1 MFPAINYVKLI
12 AGFFDWSEKMIDGG
26 VLISQDLSCMGQVS
40 LSVALPI
47 LGACRLKPTVLPTAI
62 LSTHTGG
69 FGNNTYL
76 DLSHEMTQITKHW
89 QELDIS
95 FKAAY
100 LGYLGENALDF
111 WLQNKE
117 LLSQKI
123 ILIDPAMAD
132 HGKMYRGLSQQYIEK
147 MRQLVTKAT
156 ILTPNM
162 TEAAFLLGK
171 KAEEN
176 TIQTATSLAQELSTK
191 FDIPNVIITG
201 IDLSDEKIGEVGIT
215 EVKEWSLTQRRLPG
229 SFFGTGDI
237 FASVFLAAFIHQC
250 SLKASCSIAADFV
263 ERAILNTPKQD
274 PRLGPNYAVGLSWL
288 LEKVG
293 NRK

>member
-1 MFPAINYVKLI
+1 
-12 AGFFDWSEKMIDGG
+12 MIDGG

-47 LGACRLKPTVLPTAI
+47 LGACGLKPTVLPTAI

-156 ILTPNM
+156 ILTPNI

-176 TIQTATSLAQELSTK
+176 SIQTATSLAQELSTK

-215 EVKEWSLTQRRLPG
+215 EGKEWSLTQRRLPG

-237 FASVFLAAFIHQC
+237 FASVFLAAFMNQY
-250 SLKASCSIAADFV
+250 SLKESCSIAADFV

-274 PRLGPNYAVGLSWL
+274 PRLGPNYAA
-288 LEKVG
+288 
-293 NRK
+293 

>member
-1 MFPAINYVKLI
+1 
-12 AGFFDWSEKMIDGG
+12 MIYGG

-47 LGACRLKPTVLPTAI
+47 LGACGLKPTVLPTAI

-111 WLQNKE
+111 LLQNKE

-176 TIQTATSLAQELSTK
+176 SIQTATSLAQELSTK

-215 EVKEWSLTQRRLPG
+215 EGKEWSLTQRRLPG

-237 FASVFLAAFIHQC
+237 FASVFLAAFMHQY
-250 SLKASCSIAADFV
+250 SLKESCSIAADFV

-274 PRLGPNYAVGLSWL
+274 PRLGPNYAAGLSWL

>member
-47 LGACRLKPTVLPTAI
+47 LGACGLKPTVLPTAI

-69 FGNNTYL
+69 FGNNT
-76 DLSHEMTQITKHW
+76 
-89 QELDIS
+89 
-95 FKAAY
+95 Y

-156 ILTPNM
+156 ILTPNI

-176 TIQTATSLAQELSTK
+176 SIQTATSLAQELSTK

-215 EVKEWSLTQRRLPG
+215 EGKEWSLTQRRLPG

-237 FASVFLAAFIHQC
+237 FASVFLAVFMHQY
-250 SLKASCSIAADFV
+250 SLKESCSIAADFV

-274 PRLGPNYAVGLSWL
+274 PRLGPNYAAGLSWL

>member
-1 MFPAINYVKLI
+1 
-12 AGFFDWSEKMIDGG
+12 MIDGG

-47 LGACRLKPTVLPTAI
+47 LGACGLKPTVLPTAI

-69 FGNNTYL
+69 FGSNTYL

-171 KAEEN
+171 KAGEN
-176 TIQTATSLAQELSTK
+176 SIQTATSLAQELSTK

-215 EVKEWSLTQRRLPG
+215 EGKEWSLTQRRLPG

-237 FASVFLAAFIHQC
+237 FTSVFLAAFMQQY
-250 SLKASCSIAADFV
+250 SLKESCSIAADFV
-263 ERAILNTPKQD
+263 ERAILNTTKQD
-274 PRLGPNYAVGLSWL
+274 PRLGPNYAAGLSWL

>member
-1 MFPAINYVKLI
+1 
-12 AGFFDWSEKMIDGG
+12 MIYGG

-47 LGACRLKPTVLPTAI
+47 LGACGLKPTVLPTAI

-111 WLQNKE
+111 LLQNKE

-123 ILIDPAMAD
+123 ILIDPTMAD

-215 EVKEWSLTQRRLPG
+215 EGKEWSLTQRRLPG

-237 FASVFLAAFIHQC
+237 FTSVFLAAFMHQY
-250 SLKASCSIAADFV
+250 SLKESCSIAADFV
-263 ERAILNTPKQD
+263 ERAILNTTKQD
-274 PRLGPNYAVGLSWL
+274 PRLGPNYAAGLSWL

>member
-156 ILTPNM
+156 ILTPNI

-176 TIQTATSLAQELSTK
+176 SIQTATSLAQELSTK

-215 EVKEWSLTQRRLPG
+215 EGKEWSLTQRRLPG

-237 FASVFLAAFIHQC
+237 FASVFLAAFMNQ
-250 SLKASCSIAADFV
+250 
-263 ERAILNTPKQD
+263 
-274 PRLGPNYAVGLSWL
+274 YSWRIV
-288 LEKVG
+288 KS
-293 NRK
+293 N

>member
-100 LGYLGENALDF
+100 LGENALDF

-156 ILTPNM
+156 ILTPNI

-176 TIQTATSLAQELSTK
+176 SIQTATSLAQELSTK

-215 EVKEWSLTQRRLPG
+215 EGKEWSLTQRRLPG

-237 FASVFLAAFIHQC
+237 FASVFLAAFMNQY
-250 SLKASCSIAADFV
+250 SLKESCSIAADFV

-274 PRLGPNYAVGLSWL
+274 PRLGPNYAAGLSWL

>member
-1 MFPAINYVKLI
+1 
-12 AGFFDWSEKMIDGG
+12 MIDGG

-47 LGACRLKPTVLPTAI
+47 LGACGLKPTVLPTAI

-132 HGKMYRGLSQQYIEK
+132 HGKMYRGLNQQYIEK

-176 TIQTATSLAQELSTK
+176 SIQTATSLAQELSTK

-215 EVKEWSLTQRRLPG
+215 EGKESSLTQRRLPG

-237 FASVFLAAFIHQC
+237 FASVFLAAFMHQY
-250 SLKASCSIAADFV
+250 SLKESCSIAADFV

-274 PRLGPNYAVGLSWL
+274 PRLGPNYAAGLNLL

>member
-1 MFPAINYVKLI
+1 
-12 AGFFDWSEKMIDGG
+12 MIDGG

-47 LGACRLKPTVLPTAI
+47 LGACRLKLTVLPTAI

-132 HGKMYRGLSQQYIEK
+132 HGKMYRSLSQQYIEK

-215 EVKEWSLTQRRLPG
+215 EGKEWSLTQRRLPG

-237 FASVFLAAFIHQC
+237 FASVFLAAFIHQY
-250 SLKASCSIAADFV
+250 SLKESCSIAADFV

-274 PRLGPNYAVGLSWL
+274 PRLGPNYAAGLNWL

>member
-47 LGACRLKPTVLPTAI
+47 LGACGLKPTVLPTAI

-132 HGKMYRGLSQQYIEK
+132 HGKIYRGLSQQYIEK

-176 TIQTATSLAQELSTK
+176 SIQTATSLAQELSTK

-215 EVKEWSLTQRRLPG
+215 EGKEWSLTQRRLLG

-237 FASVFLAAFIHQC
+237 FASVFLAAFIHQY
-250 SLKASCSIAADFV
+250 SLKESCSIAADFV

-274 PRLGPNYAVGLSWL
+274 PRLGPNYAAGLSWL

>member
-1 MFPAINYVKLI
+1 
-12 AGFFDWSEKMIDGG
+12 MIYGG

-47 LGACRLKPTVLPTAI
+47 LGACGLKPTVLPTAI

-147 MRQLVTKAT
+147 MWQLVTKAT
-156 ILTPNM
+156 ILTPNI

-176 TIQTATSLAQELSTK
+176 SIQTATSLAQELSTK

-215 EVKEWSLTQRRLPG
+215 EGKEWSLTQRRLLG

-237 FASVFLAAFIHQC
+237 FASVFLAAFIHQY
-250 SLKASCSIAADFV
+250 SLKESCSIAADFV

-274 PRLGPNYAVGLSWL
+274 PRLGPNYAAGLSWL

>member
-47 LGACRLKPTVLPTAI
+47 LGACGLKPTVLPTAI

-111 WLQNKE
+111 CLLYKE

-176 TIQTATSLAQELSTK
+176 SIQTATSLAQELSTK

-215 EVKEWSLTQRRLPG
+215 EGKEWSLTQRRLLG

-237 FASVFLAAFIHQC
+237 FASVFLAAFIHQY
-250 SLKASCSIAADFV
+250 SLKESCSIAADFV

-274 PRLGPNYAVGLSWL
+274 PRLGPNYAAGLSWL